1 MQTFMITRYE
11 ENGPQ
16 ETERAIRLVCR
27 TETNE
32 IVAIWG
38 SAGNRGSIDAVIA
51 AGLPCEI
58 MCETREPSDWARDRG
73 HNYWVP
79 EHVPLR
85 VISPAKTWPDDPL
98 TPAIGSD
105 AADD

>member
-1 MQTFMITRYE
+1 MQMFTITRYE
-11 ENGPQ
+11 EGGPK
-16 ETERAIRLVCR
+16 ESSNAMRLVCR
-27 TETNE
+27 TETND

-38 SAGNRGSIDAVIA
+38 SDENTHNIGVVLD

-58 MCETREPSDWARDRG
+58 ECETREPSGWARDRG

-79 EHVPLR
+79 EHAPLR

-98 TPAIGSD
+98 PPAIGSD
-105 AADD
+105 AAGN